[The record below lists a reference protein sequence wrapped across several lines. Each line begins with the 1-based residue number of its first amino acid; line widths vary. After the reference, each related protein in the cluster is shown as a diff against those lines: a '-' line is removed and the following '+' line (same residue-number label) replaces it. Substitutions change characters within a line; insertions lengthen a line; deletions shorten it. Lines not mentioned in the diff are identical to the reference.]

1 MKIDFENS
9 KVFYLISAYVKCYI
23 LSGFLLR
30 AIIRKALELEY
41 RIQRRSLLKDDF
53 IRYVQYEINLLD
65 LIEKRRARVGYT
77 FKKDEIEDPIIHRIQ
92 SVFRRASI
100 KWKDDVRLWL
110 SFIAFCRKWASN
122 IHLSKIFSS
131 LLAFHSNKP
140 GMAIS
145 SLVLYLP
152 FFVDSSHFG
161 IYFALFSPL
170 HCELVLTMREWYFS

>member
-161 IYFALFSPL
+161 IYFAL
-170 HCELVLTMREWYFS
+170 